1 MEKNFK
7 AMVTIFIGYFLLSLF
22 SNTLSPFITTIKST
36 YNVSS
41 YVIAFI
47 PSVVYCAALITNIVG
62 AKLMPRL
69 GIKNG
74 LYLGIVFEIFAS
86 LIIVFSKSFYVILT
100 GYFMAGLATGMACL
114 YLSTMLSLLPQKY
127 QKFSFANAC
136 FGLGGILILPI
147 DRFILKMG
155 IKFNYTYI
163 IHILLISFYII
174 LVLKMDRR
182 TFYKSNSKCNTSFSI
197 LKNPMILLLCIAVFF
212 YVGAE
217 ISTTNWTGTFLEKY
231 YGISKIEVPNILLS
245 FWILFTIGRSL
256 GDKFLERVGQLRF
269 LSISPLIS
277 IFGII
282 ILLFGKSKL
291 QALTGFA
298 IIGISISIMYPALQG
313 YIVQHVTE
321 KNIPSASAV
330 TMIFNNLGA
339 TFLTYVIGFAGGI
352 KITYVFII
360 QILFYIYIALI
371 SVYYRIFK
379 PGKV

>member
-47 PSVVYCAALITNIVG
+47 PSVVYCAALITNIIG
-62 AKLMPRL
+62 AKFMPRL

-86 LIIVFSKSFYVILT
+86 LIIVFSQSFYVILT

-277 IFGII
+277 ILGII
-282 ILLFGKSKL
+282 ILLFGKSKI
-291 QALTGFA
+291 QALAGFA

-339 TFLTYVIGFAGGI
+339 TFLTYIIGFAGGI

>member
-36 YNVSS
+36 YNVPS

-74 LYLGIVFEIFAS
+74 LYMGIVFEIFAS

-174 LVLKMDRR
+174 LVSKMDRR

-277 IFGII
+277 ILGII

-339 TFLTYVIGFAGGI
+339 TFLTYIIGFAGGI

>member
-62 AKLMPRL
+62 AKLMPWL

-174 LVLKMDRR
+174 LVSKMDRR

-217 ISTTNWTGTFLEKY
+217 ISTTNWTGTFLKKY

-277 IFGII
+277 ILGII

-339 TFLTYVIGFAGGI
+339 TFLTYIIGFAGGI